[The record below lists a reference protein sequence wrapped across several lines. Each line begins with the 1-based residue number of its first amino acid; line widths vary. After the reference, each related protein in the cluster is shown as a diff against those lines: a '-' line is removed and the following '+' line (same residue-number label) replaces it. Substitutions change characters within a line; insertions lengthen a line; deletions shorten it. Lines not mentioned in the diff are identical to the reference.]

1 MLFPLER
8 ESSSMTTTR
17 LQALAVSSSTVR
29 RSLAAPPLPR
39 EHGVWAWLLLPL
51 VAGGAAS
58 GSASAPLLLLGVAA
72 VAGFVVR
79 APLELALRRPAQRRS
94 YLTWSGLY
102 AMVVLLT
109 LAPLLFQ
116 YHRWGLLPL
125 GTMGVAI
132 ALPVLM
138 SRRLRYRW
146 RAQGELLAVAGLSL
160 LAPAAYYAA
169 TGDFDRQAAALW
181 LPPALYGA
189 GSILYV
195 RMLFDRR
202 RRAGPRGL
210 SGARGAVA
218 LYLAALWVTV
228 AAGVVA
234 GLLPPLMPVAFLPAT
249 LKISLAL
256 ARRTPVDNVRRT
268 GVVEVLHAALFAG
281 LLVVAYAIA

>member
-1 MLFPLER
+1 
-8 ESSSMTTTR
+8 
-17 LQALAVSSSTVR
+17 
-29 RSLAAPPLPR
+29 LAAPPLPR

-51 VAGGAAS
+51 VAGGAAG
-58 GSASAPLLLLGVAA
+58 GSANSPVLLLAVATL
-72 VAGFVVR
+72 AGFVLR
-79 APLELALRRPAQRRS
+79 APLEMALRRPAQRRS

-102 AMVVLLT
+102 AMVAVLT

-125 GTMGVAI
+125 GAMGAAV

-146 RAQGELLAVAGLSL
+146 RAQGELLVVAGLSL

-169 TGDFDRQAAALW
+169 TGDFNRQAAALW

-189 GSILYV
+189 GSIVYV

-202 RRAGPRGL
+202 RNPAPRGL

-218 LYLAALWVTV
+218 FGLTALWVTV
-228 AAGVVA
+228 AAGVLA
-234 GLLPPLMPVAFLPAT
+234 GLLPALMPVAFLPAT
-249 LKISLAL
+249 LKIGLGL
-256 ARRTPVDNVRRT
+256 ARGTAADNVRRT
-268 GVVEVLHAALFAG
+268 GVVEVLHAALFAA
-281 LLVVAYAIA
+281 LLAMAYAIG